1 MSCARVLRV
10 LTAAV
15 LLLLFATPAVL
26 PRAAAGEPGATT
38 FLTLQIDRVSPDTVT
53 TTSGAVVTVT
63 GTVRNIGDRPVRDV
77 VVRLEH
83 APAVTGSAGLRTNLS
98 GNLDQYTAVAPF
110 VTLSSELQRGEQVPF
125 TLSYPVRGA
134 EQPSLQIDEPG
145 VYPLLVNVNGTP
157 DYGAPARLDDARFL
171 LPVLGVPP
179 DPATGDADGVSAVV
193 PPDTSRPVGMTV
205 LWPLA
210 DRPRLAAGIPGGTTP
225 VRLLDD
231 DLATSL
237 AAGGRLDT
245 LLSAADF
252 ATSAA
257 VDQDGAM
264 SGALCLAVDP
274 DLLITVNAMTGGYVV
289 SDDPSGGLNAPTRPG
304 AGQEAAVTWLGRLK
318 ALAQRVC
325 VTSTVYAQA
334 DLDALKRVGDTG
346 LSAVATGGAAD
357 IVDQILGVRSVRGA
371 TLIGDGPLTTPAV
384 SLLGAQGPTV
394 AVAAAPL
401 TAGDTEPADLAP
413 RRNSLDVVTA
423 PFDPGVAAALAG
435 VGAAPITPAYLDGE
449 LRIPLQHD
457 SRAAR
462 LQDAIGALL
471 WRGLA
476 PAAEPRTQI
485 VMPPLAWDLDPDEA
499 QRVLT
504 SVATSIGAGLAYPR
518 PLRAVIAETPRTAA
532 ADPAPAPEP
541 AETARFDNG
550 VTSGIA
556 AVTGRLWG
564 LTSALTVDQ
573 RTGLTGPQYTAPLRE
588 DMLRALSQTV
598 PADARNEAAQQRLST
613 VSRTVADLFGAVTVV
628 NPGGSYTLATERSP
642 LPLALRN
649 DLPVPIR
656 VRLHITAPPGMTV
669 TDPGEIELP
678 PGFLPLRV
686 PIEVH
691 FTQRFAVDVNLST
704 VDGLALGDPVRLSVH
719 SNAYG
724 KVLFFITLTGGA
736 ILALLVGRRLWHR
749 FRGEPDRAD
758 LIPPTRRPD
767 PLDTALAHGAEPT
780 RPADE
785 PR

>member
-1 MSCARVLRV
+1 MFRV
-10 LTAAV
+10 LTTVV

-26 PRAAAGEPGATT
+26 PRAAAGEPGSTM
-38 FLTLQIDRVSPDTVT
+38 FLSLRIDRVSPDTVT
-53 TTSGAVVTVT
+53 TTTGSVVTVA

-83 APAVTGSAGLRTNLS
+83 APAVTGSAGLRTDLS
-98 GNLDQYTAVAPF
+98 GNLDQYAAVAPF
-110 VTLSSELQRGEQVPF
+110 ITLSTELQRGQEVPF
-125 TLSYPVRGA
+125 TLSYPVRGGA
-134 EQPSLQIDEPG
+134 EPSLQIEQPG
-145 VYPLLVNVNGTP
+145 IYPLLVNVNGTP

-179 DPATGDADGVSAVV
+179 DPATGDAEGVTAVV
-193 PPDTSRPVGMTV
+193 PPDTSRPVAMTV

-237 AAGGRLDT
+237 APGGRLDT

-252 ATSAA
+252 ATSPE
-257 VDQDGAM
+257 VDDDGAM
-264 SGALCLAVDP
+264 GAALCLAVDP

-289 SDDPSGGLNAPTRPG
+289 SDDPNGGLNAPTHPG
-304 AGQEAAVTWLGRLK
+304 AGQEAAVNWLGRLK
-318 ALAQRVC
+318 TLAQRSC
-325 VTSTVYAQA
+325 VTPTVYAQA
-334 DLDALKRVGDTG
+334 DLDALARVGDTG
-346 LSAVATGGAAD
+346 LSAVATVGTAD
-357 IVDQILGVRSVRGA
+357 IVDQILGVRAVRGA
-371 TLIGDGPLTTPAV
+371 TLVGDGSLTAGAV
-384 SLLGAQGPTV
+384 SMLGAQGPTV
-394 AVAAAPL
+394 AVAPAPL
-401 TAGDTEPADLAP
+401 AAGDTGAADVAP
-413 RRNSLDVVTA
+413 QRNSLDVVTA
-423 PFDPGVAAALAG
+423 PFDPGLAAALAG
-435 VGAAPITPAYLDGE
+435 AGGAPISPNHLADD
-449 LRIPLQHD
+449 LRIPLRHD
-457 SRAAR
+457 SRVAR

-476 PAAEPRTQI
+476 PDAEPRTQI
-485 VMPPLAWDLDPDEA
+485 VMPPLTWDLNPAEA

-504 SVATSIGAGLAYPR
+504 SVATAMGAGLASPR
-518 PLRAVIAETPRTAA
+518 PLRAVIAETPRSV
-532 ADPAPAPEP
+532 PPEP
-541 AETARFDNG
+541 AAVSEPAAEPAVRFDSG

-556 AVTGRLWG
+556 AITGRLWG
-564 LTSALTVDQ
+564 LTSALTVDE
-573 RTGLTGPQYTAPLRE
+573 RTGLTGTQYTAPLRE
-588 DMLRALSQTV
+588 DMLRALSQSV
-598 PADARNEAAQQRLST
+598 PGDERNNVAQQRLST

-656 VRLHITAPPGMTV
+656 VRLHISAPPGMTV
-669 TDPGEIELP
+669 TDPGEVELP

-686 PIEVH
+686 PLEVH

-704 VDGLALGDPVRLSVH
+704 ADGLPLGDPVRLSVH

-724 KVLFFITLTGGA
+724 KVLFFITLSGGA

-758 LIPPTRRPD
+758 LVPPTRRPD
-767 PLDTALAHGAEPT
+767 PLDTALAHGDRA
-780 RPADE
+780 RHGDE

>member
-1 MSCARVLRV
+1 MSRAGVLLRV
-10 LTAAV
+10 LIAAV
-15 LLLLFATPAVL
+15 LLLLIGTPAAQ
-26 PRAAAGEPGATT
+26 PHPATAEPGATT
-38 FLTLQIDRVSPDTVT
+38 FLRLQIDRVTPDIVT
-53 TTSGAVVTVT
+53 TTSGSVVTVT

-83 APAVTGSAGLRTNLS
+83 APAVTGSAGLRSNLA

-110 VTLSSELQRGEQVPF
+110 ITLSTELQRGQEVPF
-125 TLSYPVRGA
+125 TLAYPVRGTG
-134 EQPSLQIDEPG
+134 EPSLQIDQPG
-145 VYPLLVNVNGTP
+145 IHPLLVNVNGTP

-179 DPATGDADGVSAVV
+179 DPVTGDSAGLSAVV

-210 DRPRLAAGIPGGTTP
+210 DRPRLAAGIPGATTP

-252 ATSAA
+252 ATGAE
-257 VDQDGAM
+257 VDDDGALAN
-264 SGALCLAVDP
+264 ALCLAVDP

-289 SDDPSGGLNAPTRPG
+289 SENPAGGLNAPTRPG
-304 AGQEAAVTWLGRLK
+304 TGQEAAINWLGRLK
-318 ALAQRVC
+318 TLAQRLC

-371 TLIGDGPLTTPAV
+371 TLIGDGPLSAPAV

-401 TAGDTEPADLAP
+401 SAQHTGGADTAPH
-413 RRNSLDVVTA
+413 RNSPDVVSA
-423 PFDPGVAAALAG
+423 PFDPALGAALAG
-435 VGAAPITPAYLDGE
+435 AGGAPITPAYLADE
-449 LRIPLQHD
+449 LRIPLRND
-457 SRAAR
+457 SRVAR
-462 LQDAIGALL
+462 LQDAIGSLL
-471 WRGLA
+471 WRGLQ
-476 PAAEPRTQI
+476 PDTEPRTQI
-485 VMPPLAWDLDPDEA
+485 AMPPLTWDLNPDEA
-499 QRVLT
+499 QSVLT
-504 SVATSIGAGLAYPR
+504 SVATAIGAGLAYPR
-518 PLRAVIAETPRTAA
+518 PLRAVIAETPRAA
-532 ADPAPAPEP
+532 PPQPAPAPEP
-541 AETARFDNG
+541 DPDAPFDSG
-550 VTSGIA
+550 VTSGIS

-564 LTSALTVDQ
+564 LTSALTTDQ
-573 RTGLTGPQYTAPLRE
+573 RTGLTGTQYTAPLRE
-588 DMLRALSQTV
+588 DMLRALSQSV
-598 PADARNEAAQQRLST
+598 PSDQRNEAAQQRLST

-704 VDGLALGDPVRLSVH
+704 ADGLPLGDPVRLSLH

-758 LIPPTRRPD
+758 LIPPTRRSD
-767 PLDTALAHGAEPT
+767 PLDTALAHDRAPSAE
-780 RPADE
+780 E